1 MTKLFPICLT
11 LYVCLFQSKL
21 QYKHY
26 VHFLSSLFLTHPP
39 LGSIREARRVKE
51 EDCRLLN
58 TVFDIHMLQIC

>member
-11 LYVCLFQSKL
+11 LYVCLFLSKL
-21 QYKHY
+21 LYKHY

-58 TVFDIHMLQIC
+58 TVFDIHMLQIR